1 MSPRPRG
8 CSAVGSASPCQG
20 EGREFE
26 SRHPLECEL
35 GGNIPGCTGIDPNT
49 VTWPRGEA
57 AACKAVYTGS
67 NPVVTSADSYGVQ
80 RFSLEIRAIGAAVAR
95 FPDTEEVTGSIPV
108 SRTEVLWPP
117 GWVAVFVSD
126 CVCLLCI
133 VGPNGCSPSAFGP
146 SLHTC
151 AIVHCAKWAS
161 TRWWGSAFCCP
172 RASLSLPAPAD
183 FPSLWCAKWART
195 VLVVLRLGRLWPLGW
210 LFTVQSGP
218 ERGCGGCGGVWWMFG
233 VRSGPQRCAWCVA
246 GAAVVRRG
254 KQREKRRVQAR
265 RWV

>member
-1 MSPRPRG
+1 MSPKPRG

-117 GWVAVFVSD
+117 DWVAVFVSD
-126 CVCLLCI
+126 CVSLLCFVGLNGACCSVFGPSLHTCAVVYCAKWAPTVLVALCLGRLCILARLFTVRSRPQRGGGVAPSAVRAHPCRFRRSLTSRRCGVQSGPQRLLSTSVWAFFAYLRGCLLCK
-133 VGPNGCSPSAFGP
+133 VGPNGCSPPAFGP

-151 AIVHCAKWAS
+151 AVVYCAK
-161 TRWWGSAFCCP
+161 
-172 RASLSLPAPAD
+172 
-183 FPSLWCAKWART
+183 
-195 VLVVLRLGRLWPLGW
+195 
-210 LFTVQSGP
+210 
-218 ERGCGGCGGVWWMFG
+218 
-233 VRSGPQRCAWCVA
+233 
-246 GAAVVRRG
+246 
-254 KQREKRRVQAR
+254 
-265 RWV
+265 